1 MDPDSL
7 YVQDCRQVQ
16 NNTHTI
22 QTLTGQISRLVSTLE
37 TEKDVARCRGMV
49 DDAVRQSSET
59 RAVLARIREHQ
70 HQATN
75 PAEQNNRRMM
85 YQKLGDNLG
94 ITVRVLEDVV
104 RRFTAKEK
112 RRATAV
118 VEGAGLGMGMG
129 SQEVPMSV
137 VSPADAAGGQ
147 EHCLVPMGSSTT
159 RTSLEEEIERDKCRA
174 LQKVDEDMVVLQR
187 IYTDLATTAE
197 EQQATFDTIES
208 HMASAAADVE
218 LGRNEIEGMN
228 DTWGRRLKRKVW
240 VTVGGALAVVAV
252 GSWLMSG

>member
-1 MDPDSL
+1 
-7 YVQDCRQVQ
+7 VQ
-16 NNTHTI
+16 NNTHDI
-22 QTLTGQISRLVSTLE
+22 QTLTGQISRLVGMLE

-85 YQKLGDNLG
+85 YQKLSDNLA

-104 RRFTAKEK
+104 RRFTAEEK
-112 RRATAV
+112 RRSTVV
-118 VEGAGLGMGMG
+118 VEGAGLDMGMG
-129 SQEVPMSV
+129 YQAAVPMSTV
-137 VSPADAAGGQ
+137 VAPADAAGGKG
-147 EHCLVPMGSSTT
+147 HCLVSLGSSTG

-174 LQKVDEDMVVLQR
+174 LQRVDEDMVVLQR
-187 IYTDLATTAE
+187 IYTDLATSAE

-208 HMASAAADVE
+208 HMARAAADVE
-218 LGRNEIEGMN
+218 LGRTEIEAASGSW
-228 DTWGRRLKRKVW
+228 DRRLKRKLW
-240 VTVGGALAVVAV
+240 VTAGGALAILAAV
-252 GSWLMSG
+252 SWLTSG